1 MSICVISPLDSKI
14 KRCKCADCKEW
25 RKDECEALANH
36 RSGTYQR
43 WLTIEKKLKEEKK
56 SEGKQ

>member
-1 MSICVISPLDSKI
+1 MSI
-14 KRCKCADCKEW
+14 CKCADCKEW